1 VDEPRVNAVLIDQ
14 LGIIDD
20 RFVRHSHS
28 VLLWLREPWGG
39 QMRLLG
45 KLGDRNLEM
54 YEELD
59 TDWISYVWA
68 ISN

>member
-1 VDEPRVNAVLIDQ
+1 MVEGTL
-14 LGIIDD
+14 
-20 RFVRHSHS
+20 
-28 VLLWLREPWGG
+28 GG